1 MTQLNLKRPVSRAYK
16 IPPFVFLFHLIVEK
30 YSVYEVKVSA
40 STIKGEGQNTSK
52 MFRTKEDGKV

>member
-1 MTQLNLKRPVSRAYK
+1 MTQLNFKRPVSRAYK
-16 IPPFVFLFHLIVEK
+16 IPLFFLFHLIVEK

-52 MFRTKEDGKV
+52 LFRTKEDGKV